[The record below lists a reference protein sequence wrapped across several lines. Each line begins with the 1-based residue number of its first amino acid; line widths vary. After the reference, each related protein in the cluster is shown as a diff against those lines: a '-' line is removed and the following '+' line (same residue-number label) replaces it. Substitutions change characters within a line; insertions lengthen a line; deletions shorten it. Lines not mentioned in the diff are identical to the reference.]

1 MTHEL
6 IRQELDEHLSAINE
20 NTAEIQAVFDY
31 LQELEVKVERLC
43 QRLDQLQLGQ
53 EKIMDKPL
61 ALTHLEKKVF
71 LALYTEETPLSYQEI
86 AVKCNLP
93 VSLIPDCLSALVS
106 KGIPLQRSF
115 YTEKLFLKI
124 DPKFK
129 ELQAKEN
136 LLNLSLQSFMG

>member
-1 MTHEL
+1 MTNEL
-6 IRQELDEHLSAINE
+6 VQQELDEHLAAINE

-31 LQELEVKVERLC
+31 LHELESKLEKLS
-43 QRLDQLQLGQ
+43 QRLDQLQLS
-53 EKIMDKPL
+53 EKAAEKPL

-93 VSLIPDCLSALVS
+93 ASLIPECISALVS

-115 YTEKLFLKI
+115 YSEKLFLKV

-129 ELQAKEN
+129 EMQAKEN
-136 LLNLSLQSFMG
+136 ILNLSLQSFME

>member
-1 MTHEL
+1 MTNEL
-6 IRQELDEHLSAINE
+6 VQQELDEHLAAINE

-31 LQELEVKVERLC
+31 LHELESKLEKLS
-43 QRLDQLQLGQ
+43 QRMDQLQLN
-53 EKIMDKPL
+53 EKAAEKPL

-93 VSLIPDCLSALVS
+93 ASLIPECISALVS
-106 KGIPLQRSF
+106 KSIPLQRSF
-115 YTEKLFLKI
+115 YSEKLFLKV

-129 ELQAKEN
+129 EMQAKEN
-136 LLNLSLQSFMG
+136 ILNLSLQSFME